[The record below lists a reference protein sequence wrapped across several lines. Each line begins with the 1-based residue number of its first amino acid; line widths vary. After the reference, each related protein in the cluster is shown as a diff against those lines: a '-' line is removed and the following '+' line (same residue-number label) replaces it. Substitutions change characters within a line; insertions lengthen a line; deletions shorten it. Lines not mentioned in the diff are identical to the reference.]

1 MKISKPYFQPNIH
14 LFRPSLFGHVV
25 IFLAL
30 WFCFLRPSGFGPT
43 YQPENSQVH
52 PLLRKKYMTA
62 FFAFLQ
68 HVKEKIFRR
77 VFVYFPKFVISDPIP
92 KPTQYPCA
100 RPPRNHIPQRQIP
113 NASPGLT
120 RHSNIAVV
128 SPLPASYDNQCD
140 FVQFN
145 YKQEP
150 DCIDLDCAP
159 SPLSICQVSYDSIYD
174 DPIHY

>member
-1 MKISKPYFQPNIH
+1 MF
-14 LFRPSLFGHVV
+14 
-25 IFLAL
+25 
-30 WFCFLRPSGFGPT
+30 PT
-43 YQPENSQVH
+43 LKTKNSQV
-52 PLLRKKYMTA
+52 PLRLRKKLYDSVFRIFTA
-62 FFAFLQ
+62 CKRVNLSQSFCFF
-68 HVKEKIFRR
+68 
-77 VFVYFPKFVISDPIP
+77 VFFFSDPIP

-120 RHSNIAVV
+120 RRSNIAVV

-145 YKQEP
+145 YKQDP